1 MQVKVCSAPR
11 QTPSQSHAVLQTT
24 GVLFAWPA
32 TFLHGKAAAAGSA
45 LINSMGGVG
54 GFVGPT
60 LIGFLVDDNDADD
73 YDAAMLAVGI
83 CVMCGAVL
91 MLGKC
96 STQRSLPANVM
107 ANRYVAQLFAE

>member
-1 MQVKVCSAPR
+1 M
-11 QTPSQSHAVLQTT
+11 
-24 GVLFAWPA
+24 LFAWPA
-32 TFLHGKAAAAGSA
+32 TFLQGNAAAAGSA

-60 LIGFLVDDNDADD
+60 LIGYLVDENNADD

-96 STQRSLPANVM
+96 AVSTSCLT
-107 ANRYVAQLFAE
+107 YAQVHFVLYI

>member
-1 MQVKVCSAPR
+1 M
-11 QTPSQSHAVLQTT
+11 
-24 GVLFAWPA
+24 LFAWPA
-32 TFLHGKAAAAGSA
+32 TFLQGNAAAAGSA

-60 LIGFLVDDNDADD
+60 LIGYLVDDNDADD

-91 MLGKC
+91 MLGEC
-96 STQRSLPANVM
+96 AVSTSCLT
-107 ANRYVAQLFAE
+107 

>member
-1 MQVKVCSAPR
+1 
-11 QTPSQSHAVLQTT
+11 
-24 GVLFAWPA
+24 
-32 TFLHGKAAAAGSA
+32 
-45 LINSMGGVG
+45 MGGVG

-91 MLGKC
+91 MLGFPEPPTKGAT
-96 STQRSLPANVM
+96 SHLDGSQLLNSEQELEQQPMLQPIPWEPHLTDIHTFAPAAVREEQSVM
-107 ANRYVAQLFAE
+107 LNPVTRC